1 MMAVT
6 TARSRQA
13 IAKRGT
19 QAGELAG
26 GWQVESKS
34 RDRRISLPMAHSTGT
49 TNSLART
56 MFRRLRAAASM
67 VRGSLRSCS
76 TSARRDWFAWRKPLT
91 WVCIRTNCCDAKDI
105 LVLVRSVTPTHMA
118 NVPRIIIPKIT
129 HAGRMPPRRRTSAGL
144 PIMLCEISL
153 TLASGE
159 DARDAT
165 RCALIRSSTQ

>member
-1 MMAVT
+1 
-6 TARSRQA
+6 
-13 IAKRGT
+13 
-19 QAGELAG
+19 
-26 GWQVESKS
+26 
-34 RDRRISLPMAHSTGT
+34 
-49 TNSLART
+49 
-56 MFRRLRAAASM
+56 M

-91 WVCIRTNCCDAKDI
+91 SVCIRTNCCDAKDI